1 MLFRSWTLRLPAGER
16 ERVAAAL
23 VPRRAPGMAGN
34 KHIEVSHAAATGDV
48 HVVRPRDTV
57 SAIARQYGVSVG
69 DVMRWNR
76 LDSLDR
82 IRPGDRLR
90 VAGVRSA
97 ADR

>member
-1 MLFRSWTLRLPAGER
+1 MVGAVRTEVS
-16 ERVAAAL
+16 RVAGTA
-23 VPRRAPGMAGN
+23 
-34 KHIEVSHAAATGDV
+34 EV

-57 SAIARQYGVSVG
+57 SSIARRYGVSVD

-76 LDSLDR
+76 LDSQDR

-90 VAGVRSA
+90 VARST

>member
-1 MLFRSWTLRLPAGER
+1 
-16 ERVAAAL
+16 
-23 VPRRAPGMAGN
+23 
-34 KHIEVSHAAATGDV
+34 
-48 HVVRPRDTV
+48 
-57 SAIARQYGVSVG
+57 
-69 DVMRWNR
+69 VMRWNR